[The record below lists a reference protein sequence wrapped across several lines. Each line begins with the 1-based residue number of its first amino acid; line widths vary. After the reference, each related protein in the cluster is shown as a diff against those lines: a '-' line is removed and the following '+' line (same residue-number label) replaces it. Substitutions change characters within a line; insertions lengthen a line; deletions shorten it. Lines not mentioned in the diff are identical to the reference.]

1 VAKSYG
7 WAGKSLQVD
16 LTNKTVNKVPTADY
30 RPEEFI
36 GGVGLNAKIFWELG
50 CPKVDALDPA
60 NPLIISVGPLT
71 GIYGPFSR
79 GEVCSISPQCYPDEL
94 FTYSGFGGKF
104 PAEMKYAGYDGIVIL
119 GKAEEPVY
127 LSIHDEDVEIKDAS
141 DLWGVEAFEAQKVLM
156 ADEPKASI
164 LAIGPA
170 GENLSRIAAI
180 LNETEFAAGQ
190 GGFGAVM
197 GSKNLK
203 AIAVRGTSVVAVAKP
218 DKVLEL
224 SRTIVE
230 ENRKMMV
237 FRLLHRTPYMA
248 PQEVKDIFAGRYFK
262 KHYGCYGC
270 PQQCHSIHYIPG
282 IGLSGAS
289 CVNWQWAP
297 RFSDNPKEI
306 WEANVL
312 SQRLGINTF
321 ELMGGIPLLLAL
333 SLEAG
338 ILTRKEIE
346 EDIGLPTPKWLGGT
360 ATNHEFLTVLLQKIA
375 NGESPYAGGTARF
388 TEYYGR
394 KLVSGEQ
401 LVDLYKELYTA
412 HGYAF
417 HHMDNLG
424 SALHW
429 ATDTRDPI
437 NSCHDY
443 KFAAPEILELLGLK
457 DFAPEPME
465 HFGLPPYD
473 NYQILDLSKTV
484 YQGAERVTA
493 WVQDNQCLK
502 NSLPVCEFWSSAASF
517 YNPPEMDIRIF
528 ESRLLSAV
536 TGLNIDAE
544 KIAKAGER
552 IWNLRRAIMVKR
564 ENRTR
569 ENDTLNEPYFE
580 KAITCQMGSAT
591 GLVNGPID
599 KAEFEA
605 LKDRYYELRG
615 WDVGTGWPTRAKLED
630 LELKD
635 VADELARIG
644 KLP

>member
-1 VAKSYG
+1 MAKSYG
-7 WAGKSLQVD
+7 WAGKVLQVD
-16 LTNKTVNKVPTADY
+16 LANEIVNKVPTADY

-50 CPKVDALDPA
+50 CPKVDAFDPG
-60 NPLIISVGPLT
+60 NPLIVSVGPLT
-71 GIYGPFSR
+71 GTYGPFSR

-94 FTYSGFGGKF
+94 FSYSGFGGRF
-104 PAEMKYAGYDGIVIL
+104 PAEMKYAGYDGVVIL
-119 GKAEEPVY
+119 GKAEKPVY
-127 LSIHDEDVEIKDAS
+127 LSIHDEDVEIKDAP
-141 DLWGVEAFEAQKVLM
+141 DLWGVETFETQKALM
-156 ADEPKASI
+156 ADEPEAST
-164 LAIGPA
+164 LVIGPA
-170 GENLSRIAAI
+170 GEHLSRIAVI
-180 LNETEFAAGQ
+180 LNETKFAAGQ

-203 AIAVRGTSVVAVAKP
+203 AIAVRGTGVVAVAKP

-224 SRTIVE
+224 TRTIME
-230 ENRKMMV
+230 ENKKV
-237 FRLLHRTPYMA
+237 IIARLFFRTPYTA
-248 PQEVKDIFAGRYFK
+248 PQETKDIFAERYFR

-270 PQQCHSIHYIPG
+270 PLQCHSIHYIPG
-282 IGLSGAS
+282 IGLSGVS
-289 CVNWQWAP
+289 CANWLWAP
-297 RFSDNPKEI
+297 RFSTDPREV
-306 WEANVL
+306 WEANVV

-321 ELMGGIPLLLAL
+321 EVMAGVPLLLAL
-333 SLEAG
+333 SFEAG
-338 ILTRKEIE
+338 ILTRREIE

-375 NGESPYAGGTARF
+375 NGESPYAEGTAIF
-388 TEYYGR
+388 SEYFGKR
-394 KLVSGEQ
+394 SASGGKLVA
-401 LVDLYKELYTA
+401 LYKELYTA

-417 HHMDNLG
+417 HHVDNLG

-437 NSCHDY
+437 DSCHDY
-443 KFAAPEILELLGLK
+443 KNTLAPKEK
-457 DFAPEPME
+457 FQAVME

-473 NYQILDLSKTV
+473 NYQIVDLSKTV

-502 NSLPVCEFWSSAASF
+502 NSLPVCEFWSQVTSF
-517 YNPPEMDIRIF
+517 YNPPEMDLRIF

-536 TGLNIDAE
+536 TGLDMNVD
-544 KIAKAGER
+544 KLAKAGER

-569 ENDTLNEPYFE
+569 ENDTLNEPYFR
-580 KAITCQMGSAT
+580 KAITCYMGSAM

-599 KAEFEA
+599 KAKFEA

-615 WDVGTGWPTRAKLED
+615 WDVKTGWPTRAKLEE
-630 LELKD
+630 LGLKD
-635 VADELARIG
+635 VADELASIG